1 MTLFDIEVKN
11 SFFIVKQCVDN
22 ECSITLET
30 LAIIFL
36 FTFSNL
42 VSKSVI
48 KFSRVQL
55 WTSSWKSIVN
65 MKHEEFQ
72 IHEIMADL
80 KVGGNARS

>member
-55 WTSSWKSIVN
+55 
-65 MKHEEFQ
+65 
-72 IHEIMADL
+72 
-80 KVGGNARS
+80 